1 MKLNNLEDFSE
12 QHPQFGNNENINNPD
27 VINTPIKNF
36 GIISQLSLVIFGNPI
51 ELNLTRE

>member
-1 MKLNNLEDFSE
+1 MKRNNLEDFSE